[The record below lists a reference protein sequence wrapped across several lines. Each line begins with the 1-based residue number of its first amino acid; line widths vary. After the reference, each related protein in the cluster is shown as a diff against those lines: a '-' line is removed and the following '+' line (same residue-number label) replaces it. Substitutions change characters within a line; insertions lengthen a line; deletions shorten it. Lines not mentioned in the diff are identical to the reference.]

1 MANLQSTKQARA
13 SMTILCRR
21 NSHPRGSFTLV
32 FAKFL
37 WYTSSQELVY
47 KKHHLSFFVFG
58 QNVFLHF
65 SKCILYTYK
74 GEQLMAFSQ
83 SYDVAIIGGG
93 LPGLSVALRLPGHIR
108 LPLLPQGQLWE
119 SKTLYAHGGLTSA
132 VSSDDNP

>member
-83 SYDVAIIGGG
+83 SYDVAIIGGRIAC
-93 LPGLSVALRLPGHIR
+93 LSCSFRLSRPVR
-108 LPLLPQGQLWE
+108 ACL
-119 SKTLYAHGGLTSA
+119 
-132 VSSDDNP
+132 